1 SAPGS
6 GSFPTTRAQQRTFG
20 RGCSSWGGSRLL
32 TSGRSTPAAGTALPP
47 GARHRR
53 SEWSARLRDRTQSR
67 THSRRHPRRGESAR
81 RRSPSNLD
89 ARRSAARRDNSGQRD
104 REGGVSPEGGA
115 YKFRSIY
122 NKVRLLSPEERSRG
136 IVTVSSGN
144 AGIAAAY
151 AARLC
156 GASCLVVMPATPL
169 EEKAKAIE
177 ALGGQTMRYGALST
191 DMFAKAQELIE
202 EEGRTFVHPFDQPE
216 VTGGQAT
223 TALEL
228 VEQVGDFDVI
238 VVPAGGGSM
247 SAGLSVALRKLK
259 PGVEIIGVQPKG
271 AAGIVLSLKA

>member
-1 SAPGS
+1 
-6 GSFPTTRAQQRTFG
+6 
-20 RGCSSWGGSRLL
+20 
-32 TSGRSTPAAGTALPP
+32 
-47 GARHRR
+47 
-53 SEWSARLRDRTQSR
+53 
-67 THSRRHPRRGESAR
+67 
-81 RRSPSNLD
+81 
-89 ARRSAARRDNSGQRD
+89 
-104 REGGVSPEGGA
+104 
-115 YKFRSIY
+115 
-122 NKVRLLSPEERSRG
+122 PEERSRG

-271 AAGIVLSLKA
+271 AAGIVLSLKADTVTELETVDTLADGLAVRRCGELTFALISRFVDYVLVVSDDEILAAIALYWRLLHLAVEPAGAAALAAAITYPRFRGR